1 VSPELKEELNRE
13 AAALGQTSSEY
24 GEAILHNRHRA
35 DAEIAQLKQA
45 IIEGA
50 KAIEDLNL
58 QQLML
63 KGKQQDEFANYKKEI
78 ESLKERLAVLVPQND
93 IFNDERLNYLFQQLK
108 GKKDVVENVYGDDF
122 PISYDSL
129 ESVLIAFIYSSKLN
143 K

>member
-1 VSPELKEELNRE
+1 
-13 AAALGQTSSEY
+13 
-24 GEAILHNRHRA
+24 
-35 DAEIAQLKQA
+35 
-45 IIEGA
+45 
-50 KAIEDLNL
+50 
-58 QQLML
+58 ML